1 MRAVKWIPTELDP
14 HHMIAEPT
22 LQAVRALLQ
31 DASGGVTA
39 PVSVPLENYPVLA
52 EVGGVVRV
60 ESLGVGVARISRTS
74 FVAFE
79 MAVDGMHEV
88 PVQLDQ
94 AGGTLTITPRSA
106 PA

>member
-1 MRAVKWIPTELDP
+1 MRTVKWIPTELDP

-31 DASGGVTA
+31 DAPGGVQA
-39 PVSVPLENYPVLA
+39 PVSVPLEDYPVLA
-52 EVGGVVRV
+52 EVGGVARV
-60 ESLGVGVARISRTS
+60 DSLGVARISRTS

-79 MAVDGMHEV
+79 MAIDGMHEV
-88 PVQLDQ
+88 PVQLDP
-94 AGGTLTITPRSA
+94 AAGTLTITPRNA